1 MKMSLKTPLLALLS
15 ATLLIGCSSTPSE
28 VEMMADHRASVIES
42 GLPYKIGP
50 LNVMSA
56 KSNGNTVDL
65 LMIYNSTGS
74 ISPSA
79 LVDASIQ
86 TYCKSNEVRSV
97 LKKGVIYHIIIR
109 SERGKMLVDQNI
121 SEQTCQNVDESTS

>member
-1 MKMSLKTPLLALLS
+1 MKKSLKTPLLALIS
-15 ATLLIGCSSTPSE
+15 AGFMLGCSSTSSE
-28 VEMMADHRASVIES
+28 VEMMADHRASVIEA

-56 KSNGNTVDL
+56 KSNGNTVEL

-74 ISPSA
+74 LSPSA
-79 LVDASIQ
+79 LVDASVK

-97 LKKGVIYHIIIR
+97 LKKGVIYNITVR
-109 SERGKMLVDQNI
+109 SERGKMLVDKNI
-121 SEQTCQNVDESTS
+121 SEKTCQDVDA

>member
-15 ATLLIGCSSTPSE
+15 ATLLLGCSSTPSE
-28 VEMMADHRASVIES
+28 VEMMADHRASVIEA

-56 KSNGNTVDL
+56 KSNKNVVEL
-65 LMIYNSTGS
+65 LMIYNSSGTV
-74 ISPSA
+74 SPTA
-79 LVDASIQ
+79 LVDASIK

-97 LKKGVIYHIIIR
+97 LKKGVIYKVTIR
-109 SERGKMLVDQNI
+109 SERGQMLVEESI
-121 SEQTCQNVDESTS
+121 SEQTCQQVENKS

>member
-1 MKMSLKTPLLALLS
+1 MKISFKTPLLALIS
-15 ATLLIGCSSTPSE
+15 AGFMLGCSSTSSE
-28 VEMMADHRASVIES
+28 VEMMADHRASVIEA

-56 KSNGNTVDL
+56 KSNGNTVEL

-74 ISPSA
+74 LSPSA
-79 LVDASIQ
+79 LVDASVK

-97 LKKGVIYHIIIR
+97 LKKGVIYNITVR
-109 SERGKMLVDQNI
+109 SERGKMLVDKNI
-121 SEQTCQNVDESTS
+121 SEKTCQDVDA